1 MEIHYERTMP
11 CRYRVLL
18 DKLRCRMEKTDDGYE
33 FDFDYKDR
41 YVSFVLSSDK
51 DPFGCDIDLTA
62 ILLLPLLILLPY
74 VVGIIFLIV
83 YFAVNVERK
92 QRRRYQQAADVNPT
106 LRMRQSPIK
115 GK

>member
-1 MEIHYERTMP
+1 MINSDVEW
-11 CRYRVLL
+11 
-18 DKLRCRMEKTDDGYE
+18 KKTDDGYE

-74 VVGIIFLIV
+74 VAGIIFLIV
-83 YFAVNVERK
+83 YFCGKRRK
-92 QRRRYQQAADVNPT
+92 KAKATVSAGCG
-106 LRMRQSPIK
+106 RQSDVTDETESGK
-115 GK
+115 GKMSSGQSEDEN